1 MGSFSWL
8 DGIGDAPACLNFR
21 GLLNSLLGL
30 SQHR

>member
-1 MGSFSWL
+1 MGSFSRL
-8 DGIGDAPACLNFR
+8 DGIGDTPACLNFR